1 MLNPEP
7 VPAHLLAGQHGAGG
21 EEVHRSRAGVGGD
34 DDDEFVKC
42 SDFGPSVLYAC
53 VLST

>member
-7 VPAHLLAGQHGAGG
+7 VPPHVLAGQHGARGQ
-21 EEVHRSRAGVGGD
+21 EVHRSRAGVGG

-42 SDFGPSVLYAC
+42 SDFGPSVLYAF
-53 VLST
+53 VLS